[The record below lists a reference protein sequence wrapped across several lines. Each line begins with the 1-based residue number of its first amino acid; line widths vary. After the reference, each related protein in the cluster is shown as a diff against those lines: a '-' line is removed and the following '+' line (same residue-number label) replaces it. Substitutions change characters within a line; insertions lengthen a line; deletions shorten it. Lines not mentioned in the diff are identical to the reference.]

1 MARARV
7 MVAFM
12 AASCRLSYSSKYLRR
27 PKRDIQ
33 DAMVEG
39 SMVKQKRTMTVFSET
54 RPRVSWNNA
63 MIEITMSDSSDSSNA
78 TIKRS
83 DAFLRPDSDMGDST

>member
-1 MARARV
+1 MARAKV

-12 AASCRLSYSSKYLRR
+12 VASCRLSYSSKYLRR
-27 PKRDIQ
+27 PNKDIQ

-54 RPRVSWNNA
+54 IPMVSWNKD
-63 MIEITMSDSSDSSNA
+63 MIEITISDSRDSINA
-78 TIKRS
+78 TINRN
-83 DAFLRPDSDMGDST
+83 DAFLRPDSDMCDST